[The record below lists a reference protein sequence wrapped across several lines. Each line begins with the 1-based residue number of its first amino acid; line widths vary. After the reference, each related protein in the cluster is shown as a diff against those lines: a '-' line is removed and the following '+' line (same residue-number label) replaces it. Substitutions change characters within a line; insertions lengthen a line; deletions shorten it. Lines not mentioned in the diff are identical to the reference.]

1 MDIGGLQKVSLID
14 YPDKI
19 SAIIFT
25 NGCVFKCHY
34 CYNPGLVLAPYEQH
48 IDWESV
54 YEYLKKRKSVLD
66 AVVITGGEPTLQID
80 LLEKI
85 KLIKELGYLVK
96 LDSNGYLPFRLKPL
110 LDSGLVDY
118 VAMDIK
124 GHDQQK
130 YSEVTWQLIDF
141 SLIEQSIKMI
151 MDSGIDYEFRTTI
164 NKVQHPPEEITKM
177 AELIKGAK
185 RYYLQQF
192 KPTEQKLIDPD
203 FKSSGYTEKEMQS
216 LIKLCVPYVQECD
229 IRL

>member
-34 CYNPGLVLAPYEQH
+34 CYNPGLVLTPYEQH

-164 NKVQHPPEEITKM
+164 NKAQHPPEVITKM

-185 RYYLQQF
+185 KYYLQQF
-192 KPTEQKLIDPD
+192 RQNGQELVDPN
-203 FKSSGYTEKEMQS
+203 FTAKGYSEKEMLQ
-216 LIKLCVPYVQECD
+216 LVEMCKPLVDCCEMRV
-229 IRL
+229 

>member
-34 CYNPGLVLAPYEQH
+34 CYNPGLVLQPFEQH
-48 IDWESV
+48 VSWSETMD
-54 YEYLKKRKSVLD
+54 YLEKRKGVLD
-66 AVVITGGEPTLQID
+66 AVVITGGEPTLQPD
-80 LLEKI
+80 LFEA
-85 KLIKELGYLVK
+85 IKEIKKMGYLVK

-124 GHDQQK
+124 GHNQEK

-151 MDSGIDYEFRTTI
+151 MDSGVDYEFRTTI
-164 NKVQHPPEEITKM
+164 NKQQHPSEVVEKM
-177 AELIKGAK
+177 AQLVKGAK

-192 KPTEQKLIDPD
+192 RPTEQKLIDPN
-203 FKSSGYTEKEMQS
+203 FIAQGYTEKEMNE
-216 LIKLCVPYVQECD
+216 LVKLCTPYVEECGV
-229 IRL
+229 RT

>member
-34 CYNPGLVLAPYEQH
+34 CYNPGLVLTPYEQH

-66 AVVITGGEPTLQID
+66 AVVITGGEPTLQTD

-130 YSEVTWQLIDF
+130 YSEVTWQLVDF
-141 SLIEQSIKMI
+141 SLIQQSIKMI
-151 MDSGIDYEFRTTI
+151 MDSGIDYEFRSTV
-164 NKVQHPPEEITKM
+164 NKLQHPPEEIKKM

-185 RYYLQQF
+185 KYYLQQF
-192 KPTEQKLIDPD
+192 RQNSQELVDPN
-203 FKSSGYTEKEMQS
+203 FTAKGYSEKEMLQ
-216 LIKLCVPYVQECD
+216 LIELCKPLVSHCEMRV
-229 IRL
+229 